1 MGSNSK
7 NYEGSFTSA
16 KRKANKI
23 SLSLSLKDMIPDY
36 SELFEAKKNSS
47 KEEAAK

>member
-1 MGSNSK
+1 MDSNSK
-7 NYEGSFTSA
+7 NYEGGFTSTN
-16 KRKANKI
+16 RKANKK

-36 SELFEAKKNSS
+36 SELFESKKNSS

>member
-1 MGSNSK
+1 MTSNSE
-7 NYEGSFTSA
+7 NYKGSFTNP
-16 KRKANKI
+16 KRKATKK

-36 SELFEAKKNSS
+36 SELFEGKNNSS